1 MKLFIG
7 RLWVAIQN
15 KLNSCASAYTLYRI
29 GQDLAAVGENTL
41 LSPDLQLDFAGR
53 INIADWVYVGSGG
66 KFFGRGGLTIADH
79 VIIGPQVTIMTSMH
93 KFKDA
98 NFLPYDEHEILKP
111 VKIGEASWIGYGVI
125 IMPGIEIG
133 RGCIV
138 GAGSVVTNSF
148 SDGSII
154 AGNPAKL
161 INQINIENINK
172 KILQKKTYL
181 FNKITYSISKIEITD

>member
-1 MKLFIG
+1 MKSIAKKILIYCYKSIKKYAEESNLGAIKKNLGLLGSNSELFG
-7 RLWVAIQN
+7 
-15 KLNSCASAYTLYRI
+15 
-29 GQDLAAVGENTL
+29 
-41 LSPDLQLDFAGR
+41 DLQLDFVER
-53 INIADWVYVGSGG
+53 IQIGDWVYVGSGG

-98 NFLPYDEHEILKP
+98 NFLPYDEHELLKP

-138 GAGSVVTNSF
+138 GAGSVVTKSF

-161 INQINIENINK
+161 ISQINIEYINK
-172 KILQKKTYL
+172 KILEKKTYL
-181 FNKITYSISKIEITD
+181 FNKITYSISKIEIAE